1 MALIETVK
9 LEQKYDGRAALKGVN
24 LKIERG
30 DVFALIGPTGA
41 GKTTLIK
48 LLDLLNVAS
57 SGIIYFDGVDVTR
70 DRRKRLEAR
79 RRMALVQQEPIV
91 FAMSVYDNIACG
103 LRWRHK
109 RNKIVRQKVESMLE
123 LVGMTDYRDRSAKT
137 LSGGETR
144 RLAIARALV
153 TEPEVLFLDEPTTN
167 LDPISMS
174 KIEEVLVHIIREQK
188 TTVVMATH
196 DMLQGQR
203 LADGIGVLIN
213 GKLQQVGSPNEV
225 FYSPKTREVAEFV
238 GMENILGG
246 VVLGKEGNLVT
257 IGLNGSDIQAIS
269 EHEVGD
275 RVYAIIKPEDI
286 TFSLSR
292 EKGSTRNVFEG
303 KITKVTPVGPLVRLE
318 ADCRFPLFG
327 LVTNRSAQELGLTI
341 GKQIYASFKATAAH
355 TIKRW
360 D

>member
-1 MALIETVK
+1 MLAET
-9 LEQKYDGRAALKGVN
+9 YGGRAALKGVN
-24 LKIERG
+24 FKSGGSEVIAR
-30 DVFALIGPTGA
+30 VWPTGA

-48 LLDLLNVAS
+48 LLDLLIVAS

-123 LVGMTDYRDRSAKT
+123 LVGMADYRGRSAKT

-167 LDPISMS
+167 LDPISRS

-188 TTVVMATH
+188 TTMVMATH

-238 GMENILGG
+238 GIENILGG
-246 VVLGKEGNLVT
+246 VVLEKEGNLVT
-257 IGLNGSDIQAIS
+257 IGLNDSDIQAIS

-275 RVYAIIKPEDI
+275 RVYALIKPEDI

-292 EKGSTRNVFEG
+292 EQGSARNVFEG
-303 KITKVTPVGPLVRLE
+303 KITKVIPVGPLVRLD

-327 LVTNRSAQELGLTI
+327 LVMNRSAHELGRTI
-341 GKQIYASFKATAAH
+341 GKQMYASLKPTTLH
-355 TIKRW
+355 TIQR
-360 D
+360 